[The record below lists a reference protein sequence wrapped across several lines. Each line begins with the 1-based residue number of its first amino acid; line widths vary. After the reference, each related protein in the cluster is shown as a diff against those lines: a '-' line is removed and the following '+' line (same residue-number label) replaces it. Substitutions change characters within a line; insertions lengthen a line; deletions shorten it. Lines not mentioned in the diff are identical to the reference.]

1 MADLTS
7 RIGGASTGA
16 SSSYAGVTQ
25 TAEGAAVRS
34 TATPRGA
41 ATSGTPGAGRGRVDR
56 VTPASQSSEQL
67 DRSAPRGTYLNIL
80 A

>member
-7 RIGGASTGA
+7 RIGGSSAGA
-16 SSSYAGVTQ
+16 SNTYAGVTQ
-25 TAEGAAVRS
+25 SAEGAAVRS

-41 ATSGTPGAGRGRVDR
+41 ATSGTPGAGRGRIDR
-56 VTPASQSSEQL
+56 VSSVNQTSEQL